1 MLTMGREGMRHR
13 APLLAVLLAALAAAC
28 GQSVGE
34 QSTGF
39 APRNLTVLVGGASGT
54 SSLNEFLPRR
64 VEVRAGDTV
73 TWRMAGNGDDPHTVT
88 FAPDLNEVV
97 DIVPRPG
104 GGPGEFIFA
113 PTLVDPSRGDGDPVE
128 EYVPGGYFNS
138 GIMFGY
144 RIGENVPMIDT
155 FSLRFSEPGTYE
167 YICGI
172 HEFHR
177 GTVVV
182 KDASDPDLPNQV
194 EIDEAARRQMEFGLG
209 VLNDLEALAA
219 QGTTVLDV
227 ESGPD
232 GTFRFM
238 VAAGMGT
245 PEAESLEFFP
255 RTLVIERGDTVT
267 WVSTRFHAVVFGG
280 EEGIPQFYLPER
292 RARGTPLIVANP
304 CVLFPSDQTPGDSFP
319 DNPCAPP
326 PTGPPSPEYDGVGFR
341 SSGLLGYG
349 QRPGGLGYTLTF
361 TETGTFTYSCP
372 IHRGMVGRVEVR
384 EKDG

>member
-1 MLTMGREGMRHR
+1 MRH
-13 APLLAVLLAALAAAC
+13 APSLIALLAALAAVAC
-28 GQSVGE
+28 GQSGDE
-34 QSTGF
+34 QPTEF
-39 APRNLTVLVGGASGT
+39 APRNLSVLVGGALGT
-54 SSLNEFLPRR
+54 SSLNEFFPRT
-64 VEVRAGDTV
+64 VEIRAGDTV
-73 TWRMAGNGDDPHTVT
+73 TWRMNGNGDDPHTVT
-88 FAPDLNEVV
+88 FARDLNEVV

-113 PTLVDPSRGDGDPVE
+113 PTLVDPSRRDGDPVE
-128 EYVPGGYFNS
+128 EYAPGGYFNS

-155 FSLRFSEPGTYE
+155 FSLLFPEPGSYQ

-194 EIDEAARRQMEFGLG
+194 EIDEAAQRQMEFGLG
-209 VLNDLEALAA
+209 ILGSLEGLAA
-219 QGTTVLDV
+219 QETTVLDV
-227 ESGPD
+227 EAGPD
-232 GTFRFM
+232 GTARYV

-255 RTLVIERGDTVT
+255 RNLVIERGDTVT

-280 EEGIPQFYLPER
+280 EEGAPQFYLTER
-292 RARGTPLIVANP
+292 RTRGTPLIVANS
-304 CVLFPSDQTPGDSFP
+304 CVIFPSDQTPGDSFP

-326 PTGPPSPEYDGVGFR
+326 PSGPPSPEYDGVGFR
-341 SSGLLGYG
+341 SSGLIGYG

-361 TETGTFTYSCP
+361 TEPGTFTYSCP
-372 IHRGMVGRVEVR
+372 IHRGMVGRVTVMD
-384 EKDG
+384 KDG